1 MAEREQIASGT
12 PSIRMSQPV
21 GLALERPQRKR
32 HPHFGDILPGRPSPT
47 AELPIPTERS
57 EIDRLYAEYDLV
69 LEQLQY
75 REGMALVRAL
85 GYTKSTWLARRYRHR
100 KPRLPEVVLTLNW
113 IRSGKPMISHK
124 RRLTAELVWG
134 RGSQ

>member
-32 HPHFGDILPGRPSPT
+32 HPHLGDILPGRPSPA
-47 AELPIPTERS
+47 AELRIPTDRR
-57 EIDRLYAEYDLV
+57 EIEKLYAEYDSV
-69 LEQLQY
+69 VEQLSY
-75 REGMALVRAL
+75 SEGMALIRGF
-85 GYTKSTWLARRYRHR
+85 GYTKSTWLSRKYKHR
-100 KPRLPEVVLTLNW
+100 KPRLPEVVLTLTWVRNG
-113 IRSGKPMISHK
+113 RPMVSHK